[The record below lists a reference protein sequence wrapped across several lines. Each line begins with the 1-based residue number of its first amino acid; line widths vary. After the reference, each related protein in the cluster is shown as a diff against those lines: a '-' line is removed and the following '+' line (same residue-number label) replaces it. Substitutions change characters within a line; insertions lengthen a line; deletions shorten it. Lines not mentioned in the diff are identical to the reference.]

1 MEKELNET
9 NKILLF
15 AKNFF
20 DKRKVKYVITVNDEN
35 KITVSVRE

>member
-9 NKILLF
+9 DKTLIF
-15 AKNFF
+15 TKNFF
-20 DKRKVKYVITVNDEN
+20 DKRKVKYVITVTDEN